1 MAISKAFKANL
12 VKEFGGS
19 EKNTGSTEAQVAIL
33 TAEINAITNHIKTN
47 QKDFSTKRG
56 LFKKVSQRRSLLNY
70 LKNTNIEKYRELVKK
85 LNLRN

>member
-12 VKEFGGS
+12 IKEYGGN
-19 EKNTGSTEAQVAIL
+19 EKNTGAVAAQVAIL
-33 TAEINAITNHIKTN
+33 TAEINAITIHIKTN

-70 LKNTNIEKYRELVKK
+70 LKNTDIEKYRELVKK
-85 LNLRN
+85 LDLRN